1 MKLTCKICDDDLGI
15 VQKIDL
21 GPLPFYYGKRN
32 IKYENLISNL
42 QFNAVLEECNNCGLI
57 QQFLDSRLY
66 KKINLIYESE
76 SSSQSTSM
84 SKTNM
89 GIERALSFFDNTNF
103 MFHPKSVLEIGCQDG
118 YLLYQLY
125 KNGAKS
131 VCGIEPSPQ
140 IPYGEGDFAPK
151 IIQDYFSKRT
161 FPEKKFDT
169 VISLWVFEHIKN
181 PIDFLDGIHTVL
193 KDDGQLILAVP
204 NAENQIKFGDP
215 GMFIYEHLFYFTK
228 HSLNHILKLAKFE
241 IIHINTT
248 RSDIYVTAKK
258 SEDICGNATIKGKDL
273 SLLKNYSNNL
283 NMVIESFNKH
293 TSKFDRV
300 GFWGACPTTINLIKM
315 VDLDDYVIF
324 DSDENKIGTII
335 SGLDVEVKKPTK
347 KNFKKLVDIVCIS
360 PLGAQ
365 EVLSKHLKT
374 IDFPYFNLFN

>member
-1 MKLTCKICDDDLGI
+1 MKL
-15 VQKIDL
+15 
-21 GPLPFYYGKRN
+21 Y
-32 IKYENLISNL
+32 IS
-42 QFNAVLEECNNCGLI
+42 I
-57 QQFLDSRLY
+57 
-66 KKINLIYESE
+66 
-76 SSSQSTSM
+76 
-84 SKTNM
+84 
-89 GIERALSFFDNTNF
+89 
-103 MFHPKSVLEIGCQDG
+103 
-118 YLLYQLY
+118 
-125 KNGAKS
+125 
-131 VCGIEPSPQ
+131 
-140 IPYGEGDFAPK
+140 
-151 IIQDYFSKRT
+151 
-161 FPEKKFDT
+161 
-169 VISLWVFEHIKN
+169 
-181 PIDFLDGIHTVL
+181 
-193 KDDGQLILAVP
+193 
-204 NAENQIKFGDP
+204 
-215 GMFIYEHLFYFTK
+215 
-228 HSLNHILKLAKFE
+228 
-241 IIHINTT
+241 T

-347 KNFKKLVDIVCIS
+347 NFKKLVDIVCIS

>member
-1 MKLTCKICDDDLGI
+1 MISKCKICNNNLEIG
-15 VQKIDL
+15 QKIDL

-32 IKYENLISNL
+32 VKYENLISSL
-42 QFNAVLEECNNCGLI
+42 QLNAVLEQCNSCGLI
-57 QQFLDSRLY
+57 QQFQDSRLY

-76 SSSQSTSM
+76 SSNQSTSM
-84 SKTNM
+84 SESNM

-103 MFHPKSVLEIGCQDG
+103 IFHPKSVLEIGCQDG

-125 KNGAKS
+125 KNGAKN

-140 IPYGEGDFAPK
+140 VPYGDSDFAPK
-151 IIQDYFSKRT
+151 IIQDYFSKGI

-169 VISLWVFEHIKN
+169 VISLWVFEHIEN
-181 PIDFLDGIHTVL
+181 SIDFLDGIHTVL
-193 KDDGQLILAVP
+193 KDDGQLIIAVP
-204 NAENQIKFGDP
+204 NAENQINYGDP

-228 HSLNHILKLAKFE
+228 HSLNHILQLAKFE

-258 SEDICGNATIKGKDL
+258 SKDIYGNTSIKGKDF
-273 SLLKNYSNNL
+273 SLLNNYSIALNN
-283 NMVIESFNKH
+283 VIEGFNKH
-293 TSKFDRV
+293 ISNFDKV

-315 VDLDDYVIF
+315 VDLDGYAIF
-324 DSDENKIGTII
+324 DSDESKIGTIV

-347 KNFKKLVDIVCIS
+347 ENFTKLVAIVCIS

-365 EVLSKHLKT
+365 EVLSKHLSE
-374 IDFPYFNLFN
+374 IDVPYFNLFN